1 MAKVTD
7 VDELSQE
14 AVDQSLSLIQAML
27 QEQHPELDVA
37 ASGLVGLLLRPGAEL
52 AAAAQEDFNRYLR
65 SSSLKQILADPINAD
80 TEMVDIVMS
89 NYGLTRQPGSL
100 ASGKIA
106 IVVSK
111 KITTTVPAG
120 SVFVGG
126 TSEFRTEVS
135 YSAKTSSVN
144 VDSDTDS
151 VLVALSDGNFK
162 FTIPVVALQVGSAS
176 LLKQGT
182 LLTTTAPIPN
192 VVRIYA
198 DEDFIDGVDEES
210 NSQLI
215 ARQAEGIAAKTVCNR
230 INCAALLRDVS
241 SNYVALSIIG
251 AGDKELL
258 RDKHSIFPGS
268 FGGRSDWYFRDA
280 ADIAVTQLELEC
292 VLHEKTS
299 DGYGI
304 WQCDIDRDTAPGFYD
319 VSRVVP
325 ADTAEYEGSLTVTED
340 IRGFNTQYSDGELLP
355 DIETAVEAVF
365 SRYQT
370 AVIRFKDTTTLTA
383 GLTVAE
389 STKSFLVSLRVSP
402 KIAEVQTAVSNRG
415 TRFLFGDVLVKAP
428 IPCFVSISF
437 SLLGRPSAE
446 LPNVD
451 AIKTAIVNY
460 VNGLSF
466 TGHLFASDITRI
478 IHSYLPSGVSVS
490 AIDML
495 GKLLKPNGETQ
506 TLHSREVLEIP
517 DDSVNMV
524 SARTVGFVTYK
535 DLVLVS
541 AGAINVPEI
550 I

>member
-7 VDELSQE
+7 IDELSQD
-14 AVDQSLSLIQAML
+14 AVDQSLSFIKAMI
-27 QEQHPELDVA
+27 QEQHPELDVN
-37 ASGLVGLLLRPGAEL
+37 ASGLVGVLLRPGAEL

-65 SSSLKQILADPINAD
+65 SSSLKQILEDPIGAD
-80 TEMVDIVMS
+80 SDLVNIVMS
-89 NYGLTRQPGSL
+89 NYGLTRKPGSL
-100 ASGKIA
+100 ASGRIA
-106 IVVSK
+106 VVVSK

-120 SVFVGG
+120 SIFVGG
-126 TSEFRTEVS
+126 TSEFRTEAA

-151 VLVALSDGNFK
+151 VLVALSGGNFK
-162 FTIPVVALQVGSAS
+162 FTLPVVATKVGSAS

-182 LLTTTAPIPN
+182 LLTTSAPIPN
-192 VVRIYA
+192 LVRIYA
-198 DEDFIDGVDEES
+198 DEDFVDGADEES
-210 NSQLI
+210 NAQLI
-215 ARQAEGIAAKTVCNR
+215 ARQAEGITAKTVCNR
-230 INCAALLRDVS
+230 LNCAALLRNVS
-241 SNYVALSIIG
+241 PDYLALSIIG
-251 AGDKELL
+251 AGDKEML

-268 FGGRSDWYFRDA
+268 FGGRSDWYFRNT

-319 VSRVVP
+319 VYRVIP
-325 ADTAEYEGSLTVTED
+325 ADTADYAGSLIVTAD
-340 IRGFNTQYSDGELLP
+340 IRGFNTQYIDGELLP
-355 DIETAVEAVF
+355 DIESAVEAVF

-370 AVIRFKDTTTLTA
+370 AIIRFKDDTTPTA
-383 GLTVAE
+383 SLTVAE
-389 STKSFLVSLRVSP
+389 STKSYLVSLRAASKV
-402 KIAEVQTAVSNRG
+402 AEAQTAVSSRG
-415 TRFLFGDVLVKAP
+415 TRSLFGDVLVKAP
-428 IPCFVSISF
+428 VPCFVSVAF

-451 AIKTAIVNY
+451 AIKTAVVNY
-460 VNGLSF
+460 VNSLSF

-478 IHSYLPSGVSVS
+478 IHSYLPNGVSVS
-490 AIDML
+490 AIDMI
-495 GKLLKPNGETQ
+495 GKLLKPNGGAE

-517 DDSVNMV
+517 DDSANMV

-541 AGAINVPEI
+541 AGALNVPEI
-550 I
+550 T